1 MIICKRELFYPID
14 IIIYILLLL
23 LLSAL
28 EYFPGFFGR
37 FKYEFNNVNISL
49 IAKLSVKL
57 STIVCKEINLIKP
70 DQFSSV
76 HEISFTQMMEYY
88 NIT

>member
-14 IIIYILLLL
+14 IIIYVLLL

-37 FKYEFNNVNISL
+37 FKYKFNKVNISL
-49 IAKLSVKL
+49 IAKPS
-57 STIVCKEINLIKP
+57 EN
-70 DQFSSV
+70 
-76 HEISFTQMMEYY
+76 
-88 NIT
+88 